1 MGPIRAALVF
11 AATIAAL
18 AMPVQGQAPAAP
30 VLVEL
35 FTAEG
40 CSSCPPADEVLSRLI
55 REQPVSGAYVIA
67 LGLHV
72 DYWDELGW
80 KDPASLHLAT
90 ERQDMYSRALR
101 SELYTPQLV
110 VNGRVQLLGS
120 DAAAAQRAITEAVQ
134 HPRAQLTLAIDGE
147 GASRTVRAQVAG
159 VPPEAAKEKLEA
171 FVAVTEDG
179 LTSEV
184 TRGENHGRTLHHDA
198 VVRMLVS
205 AGTVAAERDIQKTI
219 ELRPE
224 WSAGRLHA
232 VVFLQGKRTHRI
244 WGAASMPVG

>member
-1 MGPIRAALVF
+1 MHPIRAAVVF
-11 AATIAAL
+11 VATILAV
-18 AMPVQGQAPAAP
+18 AMPVQGQAPSAP

-40 CSSCPPADEVLSRLI
+40 CSSCPPADEVLSRLA
-55 REQPVSGAYVIA
+55 REQPIAGAQVIA

-90 ERQDMYSRALR
+90 ERQDMYSRTLR

-110 VNGRVQLLGS
+110 VNGRVQLVGS
-120 DAAAAQRAITEAVQ
+120 DAAGARRAIVEAVQ
-134 HPRAQLTLAIDGE
+134 HPHAQLTLAMDGQ
-147 GASRTVRAQVAG
+147 GTSRTVRAKIAD

-205 AGTVAAERDIQKTI
+205 AGTAAPGRDIQKTI

-224 WSAGRLHA
+224 WNAGRLKA
-232 VVFLQGKRTHRI
+232 IVFLQGKRTHQI
-244 WGAASMPVG
+244 WGAASVPVG

>member
-1 MGPIRAALVF
+1 MLPIRAVV
-11 AATIAAL
+11 AATILAL

-30 VLVEL
+30 VVVEL

-55 REQPVSGAYVIA
+55 REQPVAGAQVIA

-90 ERQDMYSRALR
+90 KRQDMYSRALQ
-101 SELYTPQLV
+101 SELYTPQIV

-120 DAAAAQRAITEAVQ
+120 DAAAAQRAIADAVQ
-134 HPRAQLTLAIDGE
+134 HPRAELTLAMDGQ
-147 GASRTVRAQVAG
+147 GPSRTMRAHIANL
-159 VPPEAAKEKLEA
+159 PPEAAKEKLEA

-198 VVRMLVS
+198 VVRTLVS
-205 AGTVAAERDIQKTI
+205 AGTVTAGRDIQKPI

-224 WSAGRLHA
+224 WNAGRLKA
-232 VVFLQGKRTHRI
+232 IVFLQGKRTHRI
-244 WGAASMPVG
+244 WGAASVPVG